1 MLKKAVLSMFLLAT
15 VSLALGFG
23 SPVFAM
29 DMNLVGLLVKN
40 LGVTQDQAAGG
51 AGAIF
56 NTASQKM
63 SAADF
68 AKVTDALPEAQSLMD
83 AAPVADEGSGAL
95 GGLTSI
101 LDKKKSGATSLTALA
116 GAFSKLGLS
125 SDMVGKFIPIVLQYA
140 QSKGGNVVS
149 GLLKSALQ

>member
-63 SAADF
+63 SAEDF

>member
-1 MLKKAVLSMFLLAT
+1 
-15 VSLALGFG
+15 
-23 SPVFAM
+23 
-29 DMNLVGLLVKN
+29 
-40 LGVTQDQAAGG
+40 
-51 AGAIF
+51 
-56 NTASQKM
+56 M
-63 SAADF
+63 SAEDF

-101 LDKKKSGATSLTALA
+101 LDKKKSSATSLTALA

>member
-1 MLKKAVLSMFLLAT
+1 MLKKAVFSMFLLAA
-15 VSLALGFG
+15 VSLTLGFG

-29 DMNLVGLLVKN
+29 DMNLVGLLMKN
-40 LGVTQDQAAGG
+40 LGVSQNQAAGG

-56 NTASQKM
+56 NTASQNL
-63 SAADF
+63 STEDF
-68 AKVTDALPEAQSLMD
+68 AKVTAALPEAQSLMD

-95 GGLTSI
+95 GGLSSV

-116 GAFSKLGLS
+116 GSFSKLGLS
-125 SDMVGKFIPIVLQYA
+125 SDMVGKFIPVVLQYA
-140 QSKGGNVVS
+140 KAKGGDVVS